1 MIARAASAFVA
12 GFFLRPTVLGA
23 LYVVALA
30 ARAGTRVQN
39 DPALGEQAREI
50 TDFVHGAYGSEIAR
64 VTIAIVAAAL
74 VIGAVL
80 GLVAGLLVSARD
92 RVGRGA
98 PRSMLNRALGTLVVT
113 ALLHATFELWAM
125 AKNPQ
130 LYVDGWYARGGVLR
144 TVQVIATDVLGPT
157 GVIVLGAVATIAF
170 VLGPPRRWP
179 ELPRRALGS
188 YRALTSRSHGF
199 ASGIAALSAATLLAL
214 VFREPVHVAR
224 ADAVTTGAAASQPN
238 VIVLAA
244 DSLRADRVRPSV
256 APTLSALADKSV
268 RFDRAYVSLPRT
280 FPSWVSILTGR
291 HPHHHG
297 IRSMFPRWEERAKDF
312 DALPSRLA
320 HAGYATAV
328 VSDYAGDIFG
338 RVDLGFATVDV
349 PYFDFRQI
357 VRQRGLERQT
367 PLLPFLHSRLGRAF
381 FPVLRELNDAADPHM
396 LNGNAR
402 AAIERL
408 AGKPFFLTVFYSTAH
423 FPYAAPAPYY
433 ARFTD
438 PRYRGRFKYHK
449 PVGLGKEAPPD
460 EADIAQIRALY
471 DGSVAAIDDAVREIL
486 VTLEREKIA
495 DRTIIIV
502 TADHG
507 ETLFDF
513 DHGQGH
519 GDHLFGD
526 EGTHVPLI
534 VFDPRRKGS
543 PRRVGE
549 IARDVDIA
557 PTLYELTGVAP
568 PGDLDGRSLV
578 PSFDGKPLA
587 VALAYAETG
596 LWFTEEI
603 PGLPFGMRLPYP
615 SIARLTEIDAQHG
628 ADEVVLQKSFV
639 PLTRVAKHR
648 MVRDERYKLVYVPA
662 RAGVRYLLYD
672 TETDPAEQHD
682 VAAAHAEVVARLKGE
697 LWTWMLKDVQM
708 AERGGFL
715 LPRDVAALIEGAEG
729 AEAGI
734 RLGDVKAGGAPKGA
748 AAP

>member
-1 MIARAASAFVA
+1 MASIASLVASFV
-12 GFFLRPTVLGA
+12 LRPTVVGA

-30 ARAGTRVQN
+30 ARAGTHVQA
-39 DPALGEQAREI
+39 DPALGDQEREI

-64 VTIAIVAAAL
+64 VTLAIVAAAI
-74 VIGAVL
+74 VIGAAL
-80 GLVAGLLVSARD
+80 GFVAGLLVHVRD
-92 RVGRGA
+92 RVGRVA
-98 PRSMLNRALGTLVVT
+98 PRTPLGRAFATLVVT
-113 ALLHATFELWAM
+113 ALLHGTFELWAM
-125 AKNPQ
+125 AKSPQ
-130 LYVDGWYARGGVLR
+130 LYAESFYARGGALR
-144 TVQVIATDVLGPT
+144 TLEILATDVLGPM
-157 GVIVLGAVATIAF
+157 GVLIVATLCVIAF
-170 VLGPPRRWP
+170 ALGPARQWSD
-179 ELPRRALGS
+179 LPRRGLGALRSITSRRRELAPLGVALGGL
-188 YRALTSRSHGF
+188 ALF
-199 ASGIAALSAATLLAL
+199 AL
-214 VFREPVHVAR
+214 VFRQPTSVAH
-224 ADAVTTGAAASQPN
+224 ADAVTAGASASQPN
-238 VIVLAA
+238 VIILAA
-244 DSLRADRVRPSV
+244 DSLRADRIRPSI

-312 DALPSRLA
+312 DALPSRFA
-320 HAGYATAV
+320 RAGYATAV

-357 VRQRGLERQT
+357 VRQRALERQT
-367 PLLPFLHSRLGRAF
+367 PLLPLLHSRLGRAF
-381 FPVLRELNDAADPHM
+381 FPVLRELSDAADPHM
-396 LNGNAR
+396 LNGDVR
-402 AAIERL
+402 AAIRRL
-408 AGKPFFLTVFYSTAH
+408 RGKPFFLTAFYSTAH

-460 EADIAQIRALY
+460 ADDIRQIRALY

-486 VTLEREKIA
+486 VTLEREKIEG
-495 DRTIIIV
+495 RTIVIV

-534 VFDPRRKGS
+534 VFDPREKFA
-543 PRRVGE
+543 PRRVSE

-557 PTLYELTGVAP
+557 PTLYELTGVLP
-568 PGDLDGRSLV
+568 PSDLDGRSLV
-578 PSFDGKPLA
+578 PALRGKRLA
-587 VALAYAETG
+587 PALAYAETG

-603 PGLPFGMRLPYP
+603 PALPSALRLPYP

-648 MVRDERYKLVYVPA
+648 MIRDERYKLVYVPA
-662 RAGVRYLLYD
+662 RTGVQYLLYD
-672 TETDPAEQHD
+672 TESDPAERHD
-682 VAAAHAEVVARLKGE
+682 VAAAHADIVARLEGE

-715 LPRDVAALIEGAEG
+715 LPRDVAALAEG
-729 AEAGI
+729 AAAGI
-734 RLGDVKAGGAPKGA
+734 RLGDVKAAGAPKGA